1 VFAYSENE
9 SFSRLFLGV
18 VIRKGDT
25 DSGHGCLSR
34 RESRVGVRLRN
45 GLLGLLATVAIV
57 ATAAVWQGGEERG
70 PLSLLSIELGRH
82 GAPDVVESPYDVK
95 NGITATVQGPSVV
108 RNKLIST
115 LRPMEEFRRFA
126 GPSTP
131 RALQNQQVFCFHCC
145 IILAPYYAPQ
155 DSPYLL

>member
-1 VFAYSENE
+1 MTNPFQG
-9 SFSRLFLGV
+9 FGV

-45 GLLGLLATVAIV
+45 DGLLGLLATVAIV

-95 NGITATVQGPSVV
+95 NGITAKVQGLSVV
-108 RNKLIST
+108 GNRLITS

-126 GPSTP
+126 GPPTT
-131 RALQNQQVFCFHCC
+131 RALQNQQVFCFNCF
-145 IILAPYYAPQ
+145 IILGSYYASE
-155 DSPYLL
+155 DRFAVTHALSD